1 MVNMTNHDPQ
11 TAAMLPPPVPP
22 ASKTPSPAALSRA
35 LSDLA
40 MSTPVPLS
48 SSATSGKTMRT
59 RTRSGSPASSPGQSS
74 SGSSIFDRPSASS
87 HSTRDST
94 LESMARPHLQGPST
108 SMSAVSAAGG
118 GGRKASVSLQLFK
131 ETARS
136 AAERGRGGDDA
147 AKRSGSRESPS
158 KSRHPSSS
166 SGKGKEREQ
175 TITLPG
181 GEGFV
186 TFSSPLASPDA
197 TIFAPLPYPATSQPG
212 PSRSRNPSRPPSRL
226 GTRSPSVSSHP
237 FPASPSKSFPQ
248 HQIPLSATSSPHAH
262 PIPTAPTPSHPSPSG
277 LSTSRPVSP
286 HLPAQHALPLSRS
299 HYSPHSHYS
308 PRSVGTSSPVPEL
321 TAFDNMRHVG
331 LGEPA
336 LPLPSSVLSPGS
348 SRLHEPALQFDE
360 EAVAEEEED
369 EGDATLSLQQSPP
382 SESSAPSSSGLKLV
396 YSPRLSFDASK
407 SNTPSHSPPLGRR
420 HTRTKDD
427 GSKEVHSTSAAL
439 AIPSPSTGGR
449 VGFSDLVQ
457 RHEAYPPA
465 STAETTED
473 ERTEYDSWTGSTSDT
488 GTESSGEESYSGDE
502 ASQAGGGEDGEGYS
516 GAKEEEYEV
525 DMGALQDK
533 LAQGGGGEVSI
544 RRDEN
549 RASDF
554 KSRLVGGDGRTS
566 STVPLEPFRHQVGGH
581 SHIFRF
587 SKKAVCKPLTSRE
600 NQFYE
605 ALERVSPHLLA
616 FVPQYL
622 GVLNVTYRRAPSA
635 VPNPVDELSR
645 LASEEQGGARLSR
658 RHSSP
663 AGTGASSPARRVFR
677 QKAERDEEVPEVTLE
692 RNRHIIPDSM
702 VWDAV
707 KGLRKSNGRRRRRA
721 GERSTDPETMANDS
735 PGGGLLSS
743 PDFAPSS
750 YSITGSVGEQTQLA
764 QIPHFPPLAASPS
777 AASIAPV
784 PPTPNS
790 TPTDVSYVD
799 GRSRGRVVSSDLSIL
814 PSAFARRF
822 SPNRPD
828 SLYPPSPGSFA
839 SYRGSPSIAGTGQT
853 KVNTKLCEQVLR
865 EVFSS
870 PKLREG
876 RRGWKEGKR
885 RKMRSMHSTSDVTTA
900 LREEAS
906 QVDADERGHS
916 TERGGTSPG
925 GQSLR
930 PSLRETHSAIYTPIS
945 HEDEHADPDHGN
957 TADAENEEPAS
968 PRRGSADSIPLGA
981 PLGRRPSNLAE
992 DMFAMDDVDENAASN
1007 GRATPVMPSPVR
1019 RSFDTI
1025 ASPLGR
1031 IQPDSPSSLAPAF
1044 PTPDARSPAAG
1055 PTPPPAATPSR
1066 QEQFILMEDLTGSLR
1081 KPCVLD
1087 LKMGTRQYGI
1097 LATPEKK
1104 KSQTKKCSKT
1114 TSHDLGVRIC
1124 GMQVYKVDE
1133 DSYTFQDKYFGRKVK
1148 IEEFPWVLASFLHDG
1163 GSVLAYHIPEI
1174 LRQLYRLASIV
1185 FALDRFRFYAA
1196 SLLLIY
1202 DGDPDVQAE
1211 YKASVLAQMAEPH
1224 TTSTELKTMSSSL
1237 PNEPNAWPRFGGSCE
1252 TLNPANGAV
1261 KRRPRSMSV
1270 GGNDEDEEDNSDSR
1284 PPLVAPSRQH
1294 SHDCHRHRKDGDR
1307 SHRRSRSKK
1316 RKVPGAVTIRLID
1329 FAHCTTGDDFIAP
1342 EEAADLDLDLEPG
1355 DIAPDGRI
1363 VARFPPTHPNQPDLG
1378 FALGLRSLCA
1388 ALRMIWADEV
1398 RAGRL
1403 EGMDRD
1409 LHVEGEEV
1417 FRQAWGPLAD
1427 EEDLLVSGLSPE
1439 TVYDLSTA

>member
-1 MVNMTNHDPQ
+1 
-11 TAAMLPPPVPP
+11 
-22 ASKTPSPAALSRA
+22 
-35 LSDLA
+35 
-40 MSTPVPLS
+40 
-48 SSATSGKTMRT
+48 
-59 RTRSGSPASSPGQSS
+59 
-74 SGSSIFDRPSASS
+74 
-87 HSTRDST
+87 
-94 LESMARPHLQGPST
+94 
-108 SMSAVSAAGG
+108 
-118 GGRKASVSLQLFK
+118 
-131 ETARS
+131 
-136 AAERGRGGDDA
+136 
-147 AKRSGSRESPS
+147 
-158 KSRHPSSS
+158 
-166 SGKGKEREQ
+166 
-175 TITLPG
+175 
-181 GEGFV
+181 
-186 TFSSPLASPDA
+186 
-197 TIFAPLPYPATSQPG
+197 
-212 PSRSRNPSRPPSRL
+212 
-226 GTRSPSVSSHP
+226 
-237 FPASPSKSFPQ
+237 
-248 HQIPLSATSSPHAH
+248 
-262 PIPTAPTPSHPSPSG
+262 
-277 LSTSRPVSP
+277 
-286 HLPAQHALPLSRS
+286 
-299 HYSPHSHYS
+299 
-308 PRSVGTSSPVPEL
+308 
-321 TAFDNMRHVG
+321 MRHVG

-336 LPLPSSVLSPGS
+336 LPLPSSVISPGS
-348 SRLHEPALQFDE
+348 SRLHDPALQFDE
-360 EAVAEEEED
+360 QAVAEEEED

-382 SESSAPSSSGLKLV
+382 SEASIPSSSGLKLV
-396 YSPRLSFDASK
+396 YSPRLSFNASK

-427 GSKEVHSTSAAL
+427 GAKDVHSASAAL
-439 AIPSPSTGGR
+439 AIHSPSTVGR

-457 RHEAYPPA
+457 MHEAYPPA

-473 ERTEYDSWTGSTSDT
+473 ERTEHDSWTGSTSDT

-502 ASQAGGGEDGEGYS
+502 ASQADGGGEGDEDS

-554 KSRLVGGDGRTS
+554 KSRLVSGDGRTS

-605 ALERVSPHLLA
+605 ALERVSPRLLA

-645 LASEEQGGARLSR
+645 LASEEQAGARLSR

-677 QKAERDEEVPEVTLE
+677 QKAEREEEVPEVTLE

-735 PGGGLLSS
+735 PAGGLLSS

-750 YSITGSVGEQTQLA
+750 YSISGSVGEQTQLA
-764 QIPHFPPLAASPS
+764 QLPQFPPLAGSPS
-777 AASIAPV
+777 ATSIAPV

-799 GRSRGRVVSSDLSIL
+799 GRSRGRVISSDLSTL
-814 PSAFARRF
+814 PSVFARRF

-885 RKMRSMHSTSDVTTA
+885 RKMRSMHSTGDVSAA
-900 LREEAS
+900 LREEVV
-906 QVDADERGHS
+906 QVETEERDE
-916 TERGGTSPG
+916 GTSPG

-930 PSLRETHSAIYTPIS
+930 PSLRETHSAIYTPVS
-945 HEDEHADPDHGN
+945 HVDEHAEPDLGN

-981 PLGRRPSNLAE
+981 PVGRRPSNLAE
-992 DMFAMDDVDENAASN
+992 DMFAMDDVDENTVTY

-1019 RSFDTI
+1019 RSFDTA

-1044 PTPDARSPAAG
+1044 PTPDARSPVAG

-1066 QEQFILMEDLTGSLR
+1066 QEQFILMEDLTGSLK

-1097 LATPEKK
+1097 IATPEKK

-1124 GMQVYKVDE
+1124 GMQVYKVND
-1133 DSYTFQDKYFGRKVK
+1133 DSYTFQDKYFGRKVE

-1163 GSVLAYHIPEI
+1163 DSVLAYHIPEI

-1224 TTSTELKTMSSSL
+1224 TTSTELKTLSSSL

-1252 TLNPANGAV
+1252 TLSQANGAV

-1270 GGNDEDEEDNSDSR
+1270 GGNDEDDEDNSDSR
-1284 PPLVAPSRQH
+1284 APLAIPSRQH
-1294 SHDCHRHRKDGDR
+1294 AHDHHRHRKHGDR

-1329 FAHCTTGDDFIAP
+1329 FAHCTTGDDFITP
-1342 EEAADLDLDLEPG
+1342 EEAAELDLDLEPG

-1388 ALRMIWADEV
+1388 ALRMIWAAEV
-1398 RAGRL
+1398 RAGCL

-1417 FRQAWGPLAD
+1417 FRKAWGPLAD

-1439 TVYDLSTA
+1439 TVYELSTA